1 MSASVEPEQD
11 LARQAIPLAGG
22 STVVDVGSILAS
34 SEVTIRPQEDP
45 ADANLRRFKDRVRFI
60 IAWGVVLVVGA
71 VALEFTLG
79 EHVSVE
85 RAGWG
90 RTVLAGLVSALAG
103 YAIGKTEK
111 R

>member
-1 MSASVEPEQD
+1 M
-11 LARQAIPLAGG
+11 
-22 STVVDVGSILAS
+22 
-34 SEVTIRPQEDP
+34 
-45 ADANLRRFKDRVRFI
+45 RFI